1 VFEAK
6 VIKDSICNGR
16 RLTTMQVTMPR
27 IILAEWNKYYKIE
40 KTVRVCPHAN
50 VAWPD
55 KSHIDFLTYEKPD
68 LKEEVNE

>member
-1 VFEAK
+1 
-6 VIKDSICNGR
+6 
-16 RLTTMQVTMPR
+16 MQVTMPR